1 MNHSCSPPSSPDSP
15 FRIQIKSRGAK
26 TAKVGAQSRHA
37 FSIERFQ
44 SVRSVGFFPHPRFP
58 YRALA
63 KNLGYKVYPG
73 CAHSKHRIRAHGRR
87 HRDSRE
93 FRAVARSRER
103 NRAFVSA
110 SSTGW
115 NKKMGGALDVTGP
128 DLGPGDQAARLG
140 LRSVGPFP
148 LPILSLSLSL
158 PFFLLSR
165 VLRQRRDE
173 CKRE

>member
-15 FRIQIKSRGAK
+15 FRIRIKSRGAK

-115 NKKMGGALDVTGP
+115 NKKNGRRFGCDGTRSRPRRPGSEAGP
-128 DLGPGDQAARLG
+128 
-140 LRSVGPFP
+140 
-148 LPILSLSLSL
+148 
-158 PFFLLSR
+158 
-165 VLRQRRDE
+165 
-173 CKRE
+173 